1 MAGLRGQAARV
12 SLRCA
17 SPARVSQQRHL
28 GRVISRRDRLLLR
41 AGSFRRRDI
50 GANQWSQ
57 RRGSVITNAL
67 RSGRLNRIA
76 AEAPQSVCTRTNV
89 DATKSARIVTRAE
102 RGRQR
107 RVASDEQR
115 KNLRPEQKDEP
126 TTTRSAKRI
135 MIGRVRTVSVSRSV
149 TTIRGSHTTPRSFRG
164 GLNSAIIRL
173 IVLALGPDRALWA
186 LTSLHLRR

>member
-1 MAGLRGQAARV
+1 MSTQGSRIAKIEKD
-12 SLRCA
+12 
-17 SPARVSQQRHL
+17 HT
-28 GRVISRRDRLLLR
+28 SRRDQLLLR
-41 AGSFRRRDI
+41 AGSFRRRDV

-89 DATKSARIVTRAE
+89 DAKKSSRIVTRAE

-107 RVASDEQR
+107 RVGSDEQR
-115 KNLRPEQKDEP
+115 KNLRPEQKDGDDSK
-126 TTTRSAKRI
+126 TTRSAKRI